1 MLIHGWERLSARRPD
16 ADQRRPGGR
25 FMTSFEGD
33 TTGPRDEAAGQLA
46 SAASG
51 PVASAQDADL
61 NYWESAEN
69 TVLAAGATDD
79 RFSRRFLE
87 ASGRRV
93 IAAWAK
99 AVGGDEGAL
108 AAVARPEAVQ
118 ALLHPAEAGQRARVI
133 VRGLRVTQISVMR
146 LRTDTE
152 PPQLGITFCY
162 IGRRSIE
169 DGDAGPV
176 LSGERDTEEQF
187 FDFWELAL
195 DGPAPWPW
203 RLASGYT
210 RTFDELV
217 AYTFTCRRETPGE
230 YCERTGAMTVPQDR
244 ALPVRRFQLS
254 ADFAEH
260 DARFGGS
267 MVIIVEQDVPPTRQQ
282 AEKIMFPVMCAEI
295 TKSLG
300 KDEWRPSLSRLE
312 VRELLD

>member
-1 MLIHGWERLSARRPD
+1 MAAGCGPVP
-16 ADQRRPGGR
+16 PGGR
-25 FMTSFEGD
+25 LMTSFEGD
-33 TTGPRDEAAGQLA
+33 TTGPRDEAVSQLA

-87 ASGRRV
+87 ASVRRV

-118 ALLHPAEAGQRARVI
+118 ALLHAADAGHRARLV

-146 LRTDTE
+146 LRTDNE

-169 DGDAGPV
+169 GGDTARCSPV
-176 LSGERDTEEQF
+176 SATPRSSSLISGSSRSMARRRARKPRRSCFPSCARRSPSRSAKTSGGLLYPDS
-187 FDFWELAL
+187 
-195 DGPAPWPW
+195 
-203 RLASGYT
+203 RCASCST
-210 RTFDELV
+210 SHKR
-217 AYTFTCRRETPGE
+217 
-230 YCERTGAMTVPQDR
+230 
-244 ALPVRRFQLS
+244 S
-254 ADFAEH
+254 
-260 DARFGGS
+260 
-267 MVIIVEQDVPPTRQQ
+267 
-282 AEKIMFPVMCAEI
+282 
-295 TKSLG
+295 
-300 KDEWRPSLSRLE
+300 
-312 VRELLD
+312 